1 MAPTPPSSARAPP
14 TVDLTQSDSN
24 SDDWDDVPLDVVAPA
39 APDDAGS
46 EMDDVDVDGAHNAYA
61 ELYDAVPDAG
71 VSTTQE
77 STPAPSLQI
86 TFAQPPA
93 KAKRTSTVTT
103 TPRDRKNRLL
113 VHQVHTLAILA
124 ATRVRNRWCND
135 QTLRDTLQ
143 DMVPS
148 LLLHKLQAIHP
159 RLEPERR
166 ERVRMF
172 ESFMTELVSW
182 WHARFHVHA
191 RMAAAAAW
199 RQPSQDLWQPAPAPA
214 HTWIDGWCVET
225 PLEREQRHKRETR
238 SKSHTQEVAIFPTG
252 EHASVPT
259 YLRLLPPPEAAAS
272 PKQLCAAARRRL
284 GSRET
289 KAILFCALCRS
300 LGIPARLVVSVQV
313 VPSAASKG
321 PARPPPRLSS
331 PSDEEDEMYIEPV
344 DDKAPPTVWVEVYSR
359 PYQHWI
365 TVDPV
370 RGFIKPTGVRHME
383 PLPSQRQNKLLYI
396 AAFEE
401 DGYARDVTARYTR
414 TLHTRIARL
423 RPSVRGQPWWA
434 SVAQA
439 LHRPQKLDRDAIE
452 DVELE
457 DQTRREP
464 MPTSVGAFKDHPV
477 YVLERHL
484 LRDQVVHP
492 PHRVGTFQGEPVY
505 LRVNVIKL
513 LSARQWYNVG
523 RVVKADEVP
532 LKWARQ
538 RVYTTMSKRL
548 EEQTRA
554 TSGDEAMEGL
564 FADFQTQL
572 YVPPAVHNGYVPRN
586 AFGNVDLFVPSM
598 LPAGGTHIRHPL
610 AARAAKQLGV
620 SYADA
625 VVGFEFRR
633 FKSLPKMAGVVVP
646 TESAEL
652 VQTAVAELEE
662 SEARNEAAKAQRR
675 ALKNWSRL
683 LTALVVSKRVQDEY
697 GAAPPSAVPTSEERA
712 PQLSTEKRQLCAPE
726 PAPEPTPEPI
736 AETPVPSSEPAEQPA
751 RVRGPI
757 VSLEEMVAAEA
768 RASSSPVHDTPSPAA
783 PKRRRIVIKRST
795 PTARRSA
802 RFASR
807 ERPSYDESDE

>member
-1 MAPTPPSSARAPP
+1 MAPTPLDSSRAQPAS
-14 TVDLTQSDSN
+14 VDLTQSDS
-24 SDDWDDVPLDVVAPA
+24 DADWDDVPLDLAAPPA
-39 APDDAGS
+39 APSDEGS
-46 EMDDVDVDGAHNAYA
+46 DMDDVDVSGAHNAYA
-61 ELYDAVPDAG
+61 DLYDAVPD
-71 VSTTQE
+71 QNE
-77 STPAPSLQI
+77 PAPQDSSPAPPLQI
-86 TFAQPPA
+86 TLAQPPS
-93 KAKRTSTVTT
+93 KAKRSSTVTT

-124 ATRVRNRWCND
+124 AARVRNRWCND

-159 RLEPERR
+159 RLEPARR

-182 WHARFHVHA
+182 WHAHFHVHA

-214 HTWIDGWCVET
+214 HTWIDGWYVET
-225 PLEREQRHKRETR
+225 PLEREQRHKREAR
-238 SKSHTQEVAIFPTG
+238 SKSRAQEISIFPTG
-252 EHASVPT
+252 EQASVPT

-289 KAILFCALCRS
+289 KSILFCALCRS
-300 LGIPARLVVSVQV
+300 LGIPSRLVVSVQV

-321 PARPPPRLSS
+321 PLRPPPRAGS
-331 PSDEEDEMYIEPV
+331 PSDGEDEMYIEPV
-344 DDKAPPTVWVEVYSR
+344 DDKTPPTVWVEVYSR

-370 RGFIKPTGVRHME
+370 RGFVKPTGVRHME

-414 TLHTRIARL
+414 TLLTRVARL
-423 RPSVRGQPWWA
+423 RPSVRGRPWWA

-439 LHRPQKLDRDAIE
+439 LHRPQKLDRDAME

-477 YVLERHL
+477 YVLQRHL

-505 LRVNVIKL
+505 LRANVIKL
-513 LSARQWYNVG
+513 LSARQWYNLG
-523 RVVKADEVP
+523 RVVKTNEVP

-538 RVYTTMSKRL
+538 RLYTTMSKRL
-548 EEQTRA
+548 EEQARA
-554 TSGDEAMEGL
+554 SSGDEAMEAL
-564 FADFQTQL
+564 FAQFQTEL
-572 YVPPAVHNGYVPRN
+572 YVPPAVCNGYVPRN

-633 FKSLPKMAGVVVP
+633 FRSLPKMAGVVIP

-652 VQTAVAELEE
+652 VQAVRCPYLHRLSLRWKRPRLATRRRRH
-662 SEARNEAAKAQRR
+662 SAAP
-675 ALKNWSRL
+675 LKI
-683 LTALVVSKRVQDEY
+683 
-697 GAAPPSAVPTSEERA
+697 GAA
-712 PQLSTEKRQLCAPE
+712 C
-726 PAPEPTPEPI
+726 
-736 AETPVPSSEPAEQPA
+736 
-751 RVRGPI
+751 
-757 VSLEEMVAAEA
+757 
-768 RASSSPVHDTPSPAA
+768 
-783 PKRRRIVIKRST
+783 
-795 PTARRSA
+795 
-802 RFASR
+802 
-807 ERPSYDESDE
+807 

>member
-1 MAPTPPSSARAPP
+1 MAPTPPSSSRVPS
-14 TVDLTQSDSN
+14 TVDLTQSDSDAN
-24 SDDWDDVPLDVVAPA
+24 DWDDVPLDTVTLPA
-39 APDDAGS
+39 SDDAVS
-46 EMDDVDVDGAHNAYA
+46 DMNDVDVDGVHNAYA
-61 ELYDAVPDAG
+61 DLYDAVPDPGSASTQDPLAG
-71 VSTTQE
+71 R
-77 STPAPSLQI
+77 SLQI
-86 TFAQPPA
+86 TFAQPAA
-93 KAKRTSTVTT
+93 KAKRASTVTT

-148 LLLHKLQAIHP
+148 LLLHKLQAIRP
-159 RLEPERR
+159 RLQPERR

-199 RQPSQDLWQPAPAPA
+199 RQPSQDLWQPTPAPA
-214 HTWIDGWCVET
+214 HTWVDGWYVET
-225 PLEREQRHKRETR
+225 PLEREQRHKREAQ
-238 SKSHTQEVAIFPTG
+238 SKSRTQEVTIFPTG

-272 PKQLCAAARRRL
+272 PKQLCTAARQRI

-289 KAILFCALCRS
+289 KSILFCALCRS

-321 PARPPPRLSS
+321 SGRSQQRPSS
-331 PSDEEDEMYIEPV
+331 STGDGDEMYIEPL
-344 DDKAPPTVWVEVYSR
+344 DGKTPPTVWVEVYSR

-370 RGFIKPTGVRHME
+370 RGYIKPTGVRHME
-383 PLPSQRQNKLLYI
+383 PLPSQRQNKLLYV

-414 TLHTRIARL
+414 TLLTRVARL

-439 LHRPQKLDRDAIE
+439 LHRPQKLDRDAME

-492 PHRVGTFQGEPVY
+492 PHRVGTFQGDPVY
-505 LRVNVIKL
+505 LRASVIKL

-538 RVYTTMSKRL
+538 RIYTTMGKRL
-548 EEQTRA
+548 EEQARA
-554 TSGDEAMEGL
+554 ASNDEAMEGL
-564 FADFQTQL
+564 FADFQTEL

-598 LPAGGTHIRHPL
+598 LPVGGTHIRHSL

-633 FKSLPKMAGVVVP
+633 FKSLPKMVGIVVP

-652 VQTAVAELEE
+652 VQAV
-662 SEARNEAAKAQRR
+662 R
-675 ALKNWSRL
+675 
-683 LTALVVSKRVQDEY
+683 
-697 GAAPPSAVPTSEERA
+697 
-712 PQLSTEKRQLCAPE
+712 
-726 PAPEPTPEPI
+726 
-736 AETPVPSSEPAEQPA
+736 
-751 RVRGPI
+751 
-757 VSLEEMVAAEA
+757 
-768 RASSSPVHDTPSPAA
+768 
-783 PKRRRIVIKRST
+783 
-795 PTARRSA
+795 
-802 RFASR
+802 
-807 ERPSYDESDE
+807 